1 MKILAQTANVFA
13 AALLFSMP
21 AIAVAQDG
29 ETAAPEGD
37 FDINAT
43 VTGVSDY
50 RFRGISLSDKDP
62 AIQGAVDV
70 EHKSGIYG
78 GIWAST
84 IKNSPANVE
93 ADLYAGWR
101 GSAGSVDLDVGATAY
116 LYPSGADLDYY
127 EILAS
132 ASYTLGPA
140 ELKLGAG
147 YSPAQDNLGG
157 NDNIYG
163 YTDIGVGIPS
173 TPVTVKGHVGYEDGS
188 LAGPTGQ
195 KWDWSLGAEVV
206 VDRFTLGVTYVDTN
220 IDRIFDPR
228 KLAGAGVVASVS
240 VGF

>member
-1 MKILAQTANVFA
+1 MKTFVQPVAVFA

-29 ETAAPEGD
+29 ETAAPKGD
-37 FDINAT
+37 LDINIT

-62 AIQGAVDV
+62 ALQGAVDV

-78 GIWAST
+78 GVWAST
-84 IKNSPANVE
+84 IKNSPADVE
-93 ADLYAGWR
+93 TDLYAGWR
-101 GSAGSVDLDVGATAY
+101 GSAGSIGLDIGATAY
-116 LYPSGADLDYY
+116 LYPGGANLDYY
-127 EILAS
+127 EFLAS

-147 YSPAQDNLGG
+147 YAPDQSNLGG

-163 YTDIGVGIPS
+163 YTDIGVGIPN

-188 LAGPTGQ
+188 LAGPTGK

-206 VDRFTLGVTYVDTN
+206 VDRFTLGLTYVDTD

-228 KLAGAGVVASVS
+228 KQAGAGVVASVS